1 MPDSLI
7 DKINYIAPFSR
18 EQAEVNWGK
27 VFLWQVNTNT
37 LFVLLH
43 NTLVYSV
50 ILVSPIYVHTI
61 IFHIL
66 LLLYLNLFV
75 PSLSLL
81 RTAMLLSTWT
91 DLHWK
96 ANFDQWAEESF
107 CQYMHGHRRFY
118 LCSRGSCSLDI
129 TWNIVWEEVNNVY
142 FWTKW
147 PLEHIG
153 LSLPSL
159 SEKYIKALVVH

>member
-81 RTAMLLSTWT
+81 RTVMLLSTWT
-91 DLHWK
+91 DGPALKSQLWSMGRGELLSICMVIAGFVFMLSRVLLSRHNMK
-96 ANFDQWAEESF
+96 YCLGRGKQCLFLNKVTTWA
-107 CQYMHGHRRFY
+107 H
-118 LCSRGSCSLDI
+118 
-129 TWNIVWEEVNNVY
+129 
-142 FWTKW
+142 W
-147 PLEHIG
+147 PLPPI
-153 LSLPSL
+153 
-159 SEKYIKALVVH
+159 ALRKVH